1 MKYVFLSSD
10 KKKSLILRIQN
21 TYKMKRYLFP
31 AFVLMVILSG
41 CKTSAKIEQTSS
53 VQAISQPPVD
63 EKVNAE
69 RKYHDQSTWILGY
82 FNADR
87 LASSIHSEWFIPG
100 KDGYLPNSESMNKLL
115 EIVKDPVT
123 IKIVMGTWCPDSRR
137 EVPRFMRIMDIW
149 QFPYSKIT
157 FIGVDNEKRSPVGE
171 FEQLDIQ
178 RVPTFIV
185 YKNNIEAGRII
196 ENPSTSLEQDMV
208 NILTRNEK

>member
-1 MKYVFLSSD
+1 MEQASNIPISS
-10 KKKSLILRIQN
+10 Q
-21 TYKMKRYLFP
+21 
-31 AFVLMVILSG
+31 
-41 CKTSAKIEQTSS
+41 Q
-53 VQAISQPPVD
+53 PVD
-63 EKVNAE
+63 EKIIAE
-69 RKYHDQSTWILGY
+69 MKYHDQATWILGY

-87 LASSIHSEWFIPG
+87 FSSSMHSEWFIPG
-100 KDGYLPNSESMNKLL
+100 KDSYLPNSESMNKLL
-115 EIVKDPVT
+115 EISKDSVT
-123 IKIVMGTWCPDSRR
+123 IKIVLGTWCPDSRR